1 MMAQEAG
8 TWTPDRQKRAAGWT
22 APRKLAVPLVLFFSS
37 LVACPLGAQDR
48 TPAEADRLYQQVG
61 SELFCICGCREN
73 LLTCSHNVCS
83 SKDEER
89 KYLRALAQNPKY
101 DAAAIRQEMVT
112 RFGPEVLQ
120 VPEQSSLYPLLAI
133 AGAVLIAAFG
143 AGFWVVTRKGER
155 TVEDRRIDPELEAR
169 IANELKELD

>member
-1 MMAQEAG
+1 MALALLFL
-8 TWTPDRQKRAAGWT
+8 
-22 APRKLAVPLVLFFSS
+22 APALN
-37 LVACPLGAQDR
+37 AQDR

-61 SELFCICGCREN
+61 EQLFCICGCREN

-83 SKDEER
+83 AKEEER
-89 KYLRALAQNPKY
+89 KFLRELAGNGKF
-101 DAAAIRQEMVT
+101 DESAIKQEMVN
-112 RFGPEVLQ
+112 RFGPGVLQ

-155 TVEDRRIDPELEAR
+155 AEAPGREIDPELEAR
-169 IANELKELD
+169 IADELKELD